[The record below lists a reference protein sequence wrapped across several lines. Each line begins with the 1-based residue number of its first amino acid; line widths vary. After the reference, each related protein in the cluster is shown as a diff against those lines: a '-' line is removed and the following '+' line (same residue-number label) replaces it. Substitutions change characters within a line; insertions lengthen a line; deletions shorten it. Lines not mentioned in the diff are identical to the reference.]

1 MDPEKSVHCGHLQ
14 SVYPAGPFQPCKEK
28 NRRKTM
34 CDDVFLALLRQHP
47 ELWGIVMDV
56 LKNHSEV
63 KKGENAL

>member
-1 MDPEKSVHCGHLQ
+1 
-14 SVYPAGPFQPCKEK
+14 
-28 NRRKTM
+28 M